1 MSKIKDIINKIRG
14 VTELS
19 GSVQEEIL
27 GALDGI
33 ADSVSNTGDE
43 SIAGV
48 KTFTG
53 SAVVDGKQVS
63 TGQRKNYLING
74 NFDMWQYGTSQTTS
88 GYGSDD
94 RWNNANNVSTK
105 THSRVAC
112 TDTERVLFNAT
123 YFSRT
128 VSNYVAG
135 TNSFVVK
142 LQMIENITLL
152 AGKTVTVS
160 FWAKA
165 DSNKKMNVSLT
176 DFYGTGGT
184 PTAAGTQ
191 FYSLGNIDLTT
202 TWTKYKLT
210 TTVPSIVG
218 KTLGTDGV
226 HTSAWKLQV
235 GITYSADR
243 NEVSLYGM
251 PVGQSGTFDIAQVKL
266 EDGSVATDG
275 WHPYDGEFGGEI
287 QACQR
292 YYETGAD
299 SWGGTCSRFV
309 GNVSSGI
316 PYDST
321 TKFKVTKRTT
331 PTVVLSNIYAEGFQS
346 TVGAVNASIGGFA
359 EGRVASSS
367 ISAGTF
373 VSGFTASAEL

>member
-1 MSKIKDIINKIRG
+1 MSRNRDN
-14 VTELS
+14 
-19 GSVQEEIL
+19 
-27 GALDGI
+27 ANY
-33 ADSVSNTGDE
+33 AN
-43 SIAGV
+43 
-48 KTFTG
+48 
-53 SAVVDGKQVS
+53 

-94 RWNNANNVSTK
+94 RWTNANNVSTK

-135 TNSFVVK
+135 TNSIVVK
-142 LQMIENITLL
+142 MQMIENITLL

-184 PTAAGTQ
+184 PTDTGTQ

-251 PVGQSGTFDIAQVKL
+251 PVGQSRTFDIAQVKL
-266 EDGSVATDG
+266 EDGAVATDG
-275 WHPYDGEFGGEI
+275 WHPYDGEFGGEV
-287 QACQR
+287 QACSR
-292 YYETGAD
+292 YLP
-299 SWGGTCSRFV
+299 SFGGTYDMSYGFATSTTNMVSPIFFKVPARV
-309 GNVSSGI
+309 APTGMIVSSPSHFSVTDIVAQNAAATGI
-316 PYDST
+316 S
-321 TKFKVTKRTT
+321 FEIG
-331 PTVVLSNIYAEGFQS
+331 NINS
-346 TVGAVNASIGGFA
+346 ASI
-359 EGRVASSS
+359 ASTCTSLTVTRPTIVRGNQSS
-367 ISAGTF
+367 AKIL
-373 VSGFTASAEL
+373 FTGCEL